1 MHETEFLRLI
11 LFQDNQKRKQKK
23 FQSKIDVDNLKY
35 QFSYI
40 LIQFNSRQGLRYF
53 KKGDLVT

>member
-35 QFSYI
+35 QFTYI
-40 LIQFNSRQGLRYF
+40 LIQFNSLTIFQKR
-53 KKGDLVT
+53 